1 MISPRA
7 VVFDLDGLMF
17 NTEELY
23 QDVGAE
29 LLRRRGHS
37 FTQEL
42 LDQMMGRPSR
52 VALQCMID
60 MHRLDA
66 TVEQLQHETDELFPE
81 ILRTRLA
88 PMPGLVELLAALERN
103 RVPKGIATSSRRGFV
118 ARVLGQFGWEH
129 RFNPVLT
136 ADDIVEGKPHPEIYQ
151 KAAARLGLLPGEVLV
166 LEDSHNGCKAAVAA
180 GAIAVAVPAQH
191 SLRHDFTGAEFIA
204 QSLADRRIYARLGI
218 SPA

>member
-1 MISPRA
+1 
-7 VVFDLDGLMF
+7 
-17 NTEELY
+17 
-23 QDVGAE
+23 
-29 LLRRRGHS
+29 
-37 FTQEL
+37 
-42 LDQMMGRPSR
+42 
-52 VALQCMID
+52 
-60 MHRLDA
+60 
-66 TVEQLQHETDELFPE
+66 
-81 ILRTRLA
+81 
-88 PMPGLVELLAALERN
+88 MPGLVELLAALERN